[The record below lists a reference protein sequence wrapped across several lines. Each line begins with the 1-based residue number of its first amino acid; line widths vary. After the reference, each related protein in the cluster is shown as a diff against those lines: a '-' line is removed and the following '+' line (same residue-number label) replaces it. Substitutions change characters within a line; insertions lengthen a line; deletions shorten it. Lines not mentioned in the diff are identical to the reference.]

1 MEGRLI
7 AVCALALTTA
17 MTAAGCGAARP
28 AADVRPERAPLPTA
42 GLAGRKVTVY
52 PLTLLASDD
61 RLGWRDALSP
71 HRDALARADSLI
83 AAALTERSPEV
94 EWVLPDVLRRAH
106 RQAPAMLPEPDHMG
120 TALLRASALDK
131 VPDPLRSQMRAL
143 TGVAGD
149 RYALVPAALVF
160 RHADGGGRAEL
171 TLVLTDV
178 RLGQV
183 GWRNVAAGEGPDP
196 WSALEAALKTLA
208 PGLP

>member
-1 MEGRLI
+1 M

-17 MTAAGCGAARP
+17 MTAAGCGAAQP
-28 AADVRPERAPLPTA
+28 AADVRPETAPLPTA

-61 RLGWRDALSP
+61 RLGWRDALTP
-71 HRDALARADSLI
+71 HRGALARADSLI
-83 AAALTERSPEV
+83 GAALTERSPEV

-106 RQAPAMLPEPDHMG
+106 RQAPAMLPEPDHIG
-120 TALLRASALDK
+120 TALLRARDLAK

-160 RHADGGGRAEL
+160 RHADGGGGRAEL

-183 GWRNVAAGEGPDP
+183 GWRNVAEGEGQDP